1 MGKVG
6 EFFHVQVMAAN
17 ISDVYNAVILLGFD
31 PALVDFVG
39 AAEGSFLNKDG
50 KTTSFNTQLKKDKAQ
65 VSMNLSRPVNAGG
78 VSGSGT
84 LADITFKAKSKGI
97 VTITLKAAYMLT
109 PTGNKP
115 VDVTLQ
121 NGTVEIK

>member
-1 MGKVG
+1 MV
-6 EFFHVQVMAAN
+6 A
-17 ISDVYNAVILLGFD
+17 DVADIYNTVILLSFD
-31 PALVDFVG
+31 PALARFCRG
-39 AAEGSFLNKDG
+39 CRGIFFKKDG
-50 KTTSFNTQLKKDKAQ
+50 KTTSFNDAPVEKDKAQ
-65 VSMNLSRPVNAGG
+65 VSMNLSRPVNSGG

-84 LADITFKAKSKGI
+84 LADITFKAKAKGM
-97 VTITLKAAYMLT
+97 VTSTLKAAYMLT